1 MALNFMFKKFVA
13 VVVVVVLKE
22 VVRLICKKY
31 LSVTT
36 CKLSEGRSSNYC
48 KALGRHK

>member
-13 VVVVVVLKE
+13 VVVVVSKE